1 MQDEAKASFAVIRYN
16 QRTYEP
22 GGVVAVVKGRSAA
35 EKVMDQY
42 ERSQSAEDRH
52 AGWRYFMEA
61 SDLKPGM
68 DAQEATNLRQSRLD
82 MRESK
87 SS

>member
-16 QRTYEP
+16 QRTYAS

-35 EKVMDQY
+35 EKLVDHF
-42 ERSQSAEDRH
+42 EKSQSSEDRH

-68 DAQEATNLRQSRLD
+68 DAQEATDLRQSRLD
-82 MRESK
+82 IRESK
-87 SS
+87 S